1 MAESQLNMT
10 NVQGEI
16 KKKEKIKSPEWIAF
30 KKNKLG
36 MTALWLLIVITLIAI
51 AAPLIAPFDPYT
63 QDVVNRMQGPS
74 AEHWLGTDSYG
85 RDTLSRI
92 IYGSRTSLLVG
103 VISVVLSGIVGFA
116 AGIVA
121 GYKGGKIDDTIMRIL
136 ESIQSIPLLLLG
148 LMVLV
153 AAGSNLYTLILVI
166 TIGLLPSCARI
177 ARGTTIDIKEKE
189 FVKAAI
195 SMGSSTT
202 RILFHHIVPNI
213 TSSLLVISALH
224 MTSAIMVEASLSFLG
239 IGVQPPTPTWGNMIQ
254 DGFKFVT
261 LNPTL
266 AIYPGLALIIVS
278 VAFNLVGDALRDA
291 LDPHNSRQRR

>member
-1 MAESQLNMT
+1 MAEPAIQIPNEQT
-10 NVQGEI
+10 ER
-16 KKKEKIKSPEWIAF
+16 KKKENVRSPEWAAF

-36 MTALWLLIVITLIAI
+36 MAALWVLIAITLIAI
-51 AAPLIAPFDPYT
+51 AAPLIAPYDPYA
-63 QDVVNRMQGPS
+63 QNVANRMQGPS
-74 AEHWLGTDSYG
+74 AAHWLGTDSYG

-103 VISVVLSGIVGFA
+103 VVSVALSGIIGFA
-116 AGIVA
+116 AGIIA
-121 GYKGGKIDDTIMRIL
+121 GYKGGKIDDVIMRVL

-153 AAGSNLYTLILVI
+153 AAGSNLVTLILVI
-166 TIGLLPSCARI
+166 TVGLLPSCARI

-202 RILFHHIVPNI
+202 RILFHHILPNI
-213 TSSLLVISALH
+213 MSSLLVISALH

-254 DGFKFVT
+254 EGFKYVT
-261 LNPTL
+261 LTPTL
-266 AIYPGLALIIVS
+266 AVYPGIALIIVS
-278 VAFNLVGDALRDA
+278 VSFSLVGDALRDA
-291 LDPHNSRQRR
+291 LDPHLSRKR

>member
-1 MAESQLNMT
+1 MAEPAIQIPNEQT
-10 NVQGEI
+10 ER
-16 KKKEKIKSPEWIAF
+16 KKKENVRSPEWAAF

-36 MTALWLLIVITLIAI
+36 MAALWVLIAITLIAI
-51 AAPLIAPFDPYT
+51 AAPLIAPYDPYA
-63 QDVVNRMQGPS
+63 QNVANRMQGPS
-74 AEHWLGTDSYG
+74 AAHWLGTDSYG

-103 VISVVLSGIVGFA
+103 VVSVALSGIIGFA
-116 AGIVA
+116 AGIIA
-121 GYKGGKIDDTIMRIL
+121 GYKGGKIDDVIMRVL

-153 AAGSNLYTLILVI
+153 AAGSNLVTLILVI
-166 TIGLLPSCARI
+166 TVGLLPSCARI

-202 RILFHHIVPNI
+202 RILFHHILPNI
-213 TSSLLVISALH
+213 MSSLLVISALH

-254 DGFKFVT
+254 DGFKYVT

-266 AIYPGLALIIVS
+266 AVYPGIALIIVS
-278 VAFNLVGDALRDA
+278 VSFNLVGDALRDA
-291 LDPHNSRQRR
+291 LDPHLSRKR